1 LLYPS
6 LVAILW
12 QYKYF
17 GKKWSEGQLKNR
29 SQKRYKSMDIKLNA
43 DKITAIIDDLVRQ
56 ITSDIPADTDI
67 AIIGIRSRGEILA
80 QRLEGKLSDYF
91 KGPVLR
97 GTLDITLYRDDL
109 NEPKETQPT
118 VRSTEIEFDITDK
131 LILLVDDVLHT
142 GRSVRAAMDALT
154 DMGRPRMVRLAVLV
168 DRGQHE
174 YPICADYTGIK
185 RVVDEEKVVYVHFT
199 ETDNEDRVFVE

>member
-1 LLYPS
+1 MNIS
-6 LVAILW
+6 
-12 QYKYF
+12 
-17 GKKWSEGQLKNR
+17 
-29 SQKRYKSMDIKLNA
+29 LNA
-43 DKITAIIDDLVRQ
+43 DKIAAIIDDLVRQ
-56 ITSDIPADTDI
+56 ITSDIPADANV

-80 QRLEGKLSDYF
+80 QRLKAKLGDHFSES
-91 KGPVLR
+91 LLH

-109 NEPKETQPT
+109 NEPKDTQPT
-118 VRSTEIEFDITDK
+118 VRSTEIEFDVTDK

-174 YPICADYTGIK
+174 YPICADYVGIK
-185 RVVDEEKVVYVHFT
+185 EVVDADKTVRVHFT